1 MSDHP
6 INIFYISNVITPEL
20 EEQALI
26 YSNSI
31 TNLRPISGKRFKG
44 TKDMRKSFGKE
55 HQEKIPEVFINLISN
70 AISTLKNKNPE
81 LFNNYQEF
89 RNFNPETLV
98 FNKYEVGDKCG
109 AHHDPPR
116 EEPLV
121 IGITIGNTR
130 KMRWRKDSN
139 KLIKYDI
146 VTEPRSLYAFW
157 GDAFNSWTHESVASK
172 KQIGVVYSLSF
183 RNKRFKENT

>member
-98 FNKYEVGDKCG
+98 FKD
-109 AHHDPPR
+109 
-116 EEPLV
+116 
-121 IGITIGNTR
+121 R
-130 KMRWRKDSN
+130 K
-139 KLIKYDI
+139 
-146 VTEPRSLYAFW
+146 
-157 GDAFNSWTHESVASK
+157 SV
-172 KQIGVVYSLSF
+172 V
-183 RNKRFKENT
+183 

>member
-1 MSDHP
+1 MTQHP
-6 INIFYISNVITPEL
+6 ENILYIPEVITPEL

-26 YSNSI
+26 YCNTI

-44 TKDMRKSFGKE
+44 TKDMRTGFGRE
-55 HQEKIPEVFINLISN
+55 HQEKIPDVFNNLISEALSKLN
-70 AISTLKNKNPE
+70 NKNPE
-81 LFNNYQEF
+81 LFINHIEF
-89 RNFNPETLV
+89 SNFNPETLV
-98 FNKYEVGDKCG
+98 LNKYEIGDKCG

-116 EEPLV
+116 EQPLV

-130 KMRWRKDSN
+130 KMRWRKDTN

-172 KQIGVVYSLSF
+172 KQKGVVYSLSF
-183 RNKRFKENT
+183 RKNRFKN